1 MLFETRRF
9 TMSIFFNPG
18 PLFTDLYELT
28 MAQAYFDNKM
38 FDTAAFSLFVR
49 DYPKNRSFF
58 VAAGLADAL
67 EGLEDYTFSPD
78 NLSYLKST
86 GLFTDAYLSYLK
98 TFRFTGAV
106 RAMAEGTI
114 FFKDET
120 ILEVS
125 APLIEA
131 QILETFLIN
140 TIGFQTMIA
149 TKAARCVH
157 AAAGR
162 PVIDFS
168 ARRTQGN
175 EAAVKVARSAYIAGF
190 SATSNVLAGKLY
202 SIPISGTMAHSYV
215 TSFDNE
221 ADAFAAYA
229 NSYPDKAIFLI
240 DTYDTLRGA
249 RNAAKVANDMKK
261 NGHGLIGVRLDSGDM
276 VDLSRQVRKILD
288 DAGLPE
294 VKIFASSGFDE
305 FQIADLINKGAA
317 IDAFGVGTRMG
328 VSADAPYLDI
338 VYKMVHFRGKD
349 IRKLSPGKIN
359 LPGEKQIFR
368 KTDENGRF
376 LGDTIGLK
384 NETIPDSMNPLLT
397 TVMENGR
404 IRDPSPTL
412 NQIRNAFAR
421 DFSCL
426 DDTYKSLEVAG
437 TYPVTISRKLMD
449 IQNDIKTG

>member
-1 MLFETRRF
+1 V
-9 TMSIFFNPG
+9 SIFSKPG

-28 MAQAYFDNKM
+28 MAQTYFDNKM

-67 EGLEDYTFSPD
+67 EGLADYTFTAGELEYLASTS
-78 NLSYLKST
+78 LFTEEFLAYLK
-86 GLFTDAYLSYLK
+86 GFK
-98 TFRFTGAV
+98 FTGTV
-106 RAMAEGTI
+106 RAMPEGTL
-114 FFKDET
+114 FFKDEPV
-120 ILEVS
+120 LEVS
-125 APLIEA
+125 APMIEA

-140 TIGFQTMIA
+140 TIGFATLIA
-149 TKAARCVH
+149 TKAARCVF

-168 ARRTQGN
+168 ARRTQGHD
-175 EAAVKVARSAYIAGF
+175 AAVKAARSAYIAGF

-202 SIPISGTMAHSYV
+202 GIPISGTMAHSYV
-215 TSFDNE
+215 TSFNNE

-229 NSYPDKAIFLI
+229 KSYPDKAIFLI
-240 DTYDTLRGA
+240 DTYDTLQGA
-249 RNAAKVANDMKK
+249 RNAAKVARDMKK
-261 NGHGLIGVRLDSGDM
+261 KGHGLIGVRLDSGDM

-288 DAGLPE
+288 NAGLPE

-305 FQIADLINKGAA
+305 FQIADLINQGAA

-338 VYKMVHFRGKD
+338 VYKMVHYKGKD

-359 LPGEKQIFR
+359 LPGEKQVFR
-368 KTDENGRF
+368 KTGENGRF
-376 LGDTIGLK
+376 LGDTITLK
-384 NETIPDSMNPLLT
+384 NETIPDNLCALLT

-404 IRDPSPTL
+404 ITEPSPSL
-412 NQIRNAFAR
+412 DQIRNAFAR
-421 DFSCL
+421 NFSCL
-426 DDTYKSLEVAG
+426 DDIYKALEG
-437 TYPVTISRKLMD
+437 TSNYPVEISRN
-449 IQNDIKTG
+449 IRI